1 MRSVEAS
8 DRTEPYQG
16 HVNRP
21 ARVSP
26 ELAEFLHML
35 NSSRIIWSPRPT
47 PRSELLITA
56 CCDHDHFRSLRSGA
70 ET

>member
-35 NSSRIIWSPRPT
+35 NSLENHLVEKTNRN
-47 PRSELLITA
+47 
-56 CCDHDHFRSLRSGA
+56 D
-70 ET
+70 

>member
-21 ARVSP
+21 KRVSP

-35 NSSRIIWSPRPT
+35 NS
-47 PRSELLITA
+47 L
-56 CCDHDHFRSLRSGA
+56 
-70 ET
+70 ETHLVTKTSTED

>member
-21 ARVSP
+21 VRVSP

-35 NSSRIIWSPRPT
+35 
-47 PRSELLITA
+47 
-56 CCDHDHFRSLRSGA
+56 DSLENHLVTKTNA
-70 ET
+70 EE

>member
-16 HVNRP
+16 HANRP
-21 ARVSP
+21 TRVSP

-35 NSSRIIWSPRPT
+35 NSLENHLVT
-47 PRSELLITA
+47 KTNTE
-56 CCDHDHFRSLRSGA
+56 
-70 ET
+70 E

>member
-8 DRTEPYQG
+8 DRAESYQG
-16 HVNRP
+16 QARRP

-35 NSSRIIWSPRPT
+35 NSLENHLVEKSNK
-47 PRSELLITA
+47 
-56 CCDHDHFRSLRSGA
+56 G
-70 ET
+70 

>member
-21 ARVSP
+21 VRVSP
-26 ELAEFLHML
+26 ELAEILHML
-35 NSSRIIWSPRPT
+35 
-47 PRSELLITA
+47 
-56 CCDHDHFRSLRSGA
+56 DSLENRMVA
-70 ET
+70 KTNNED

>member
-16 HVNRP
+16 HANRP
-21 ARVSP
+21 VRVSP

-35 NSSRIIWSPRPT
+35 NSLENHLVAKAD
-47 PRSELLITA
+47 SE
-56 CCDHDHFRSLRSGA
+56 D
-70 ET
+70 

>member
-1 MRSVEAS
+1 MRSVDAS

-21 ARVSP
+21 VRVSP

-35 NSSRIIWSPRPT
+35 NSLENHLVT
-47 PRSELLITA
+47 KTNSE
-56 CCDHDHFRSLRSGA
+56 
-70 ET
+70 E

>member
-21 ARVSP
+21 VRVSP
-26 ELAEFLHML
+26 EVAEFLHML
-35 NSSRIIWSPRPT
+35 
-47 PRSELLITA
+47 
-56 CCDHDHFRSLRSGA
+56 DSLENHLVAKTSA
-70 ET
+70 ED

>member
-16 HVNRP
+16 HANRP
-21 ARVSP
+21 VRVSP

-35 NSSRIIWSPRPT
+35 NSLENHLVAKT
-47 PRSELLITA
+47 DNE
-56 CCDHDHFRSLRSGA
+56 D
-70 ET
+70 